1 MKLLAG
7 DVGGTNARL
16 ATVEVDDRGAL
27 RIVRQAVFPSPR
39 YPGLETIVREYGV
52 EPDVR
57 RACFAIAGPVVDGEV
72 HTSNL
77 PWTIQTAALAAG
89 IGIPLT
95 TLINDFHAVGH
106 GVLQLAP
113 DDVHTL
119 QAGTPV
125 AGGAIALIGP
135 GTGLGQAMVIRDE
148 HDYRVE
154 PSEGGHA
161 SLAARSEVEWGLVQY
176 LIARHGP
183 HVSYERAVSGPA
195 LIDLYGY
202 VVERG
207 LAPKRDPVAAEM
219 AAENAAAVITR
230 HALAGSDDACAAA
243 VELFVS
249 LLGSQAG
256 NFALAALATGGVYV
270 AGGIARRIV
279 PLLERG
285 SFLRSFADKGRMGRL
300 LAAVPV
306 HVIVND
312 SVGLLG
318 AAAVAARL

>member
-1 MKLLAG
+1 
-7 DVGGTNARL
+7 L
-16 ATVEVDDRGAL
+16 ATVEVDIRGVL
-27 RIVRQAVFPSPR
+27 SITRSAVFPSAR
-39 YPGLETIVREYGV
+39 YPGLEAVVHDYGV
-52 EPDVR
+52 EPDVT

-72 HTSNL
+72 HTPNL
-77 PWTIQTAALAAG
+77 PWTVREADLG
-89 IGIPLT
+89 SKIGINPT
-95 TLINDFHAVGH
+95 KLINDFHAVGH
-106 GVLQLAP
+106 GVLQLTAS
-113 DDVHTL
+113 DVQTL
-119 QAGTPV
+119 QVGTAV
-125 AGGAIALIGP
+125 ENGAIALIGP
-135 GTGLGQAMVIRDE
+135 GTGLGQAVVMRDGGG
-148 HDYRVE
+148 YRVE

-161 SLAARSEVEWGLVQY
+161 SLAARTEVEWGLVQY
-176 LIARHGP
+176 LAARHGS

-207 LAPKRDPVAAEM
+207 LAPGSAPIRAEM
-219 AAENAAAVITR
+219 AAENAPAVITR
-230 HALAGSDDACAAA
+230 HALAATDAACEMA

-256 NFALAALATGGVYV
+256 NFALTTLATGGVYI

-279 PLLERG
+279 PLLARG
-285 SFLRSFADKGRMGRL
+285 SLLKSFADKGRFARL